1 VAAGQGKPDR
11 IQLSILKAHVF
22 VKVPVKTALVL
33 KKSRREPGAMHQC
46 KLKAIQK
53 IMQFTSTQ
61 KRTLTWCLIAALVIL
76 ALWLLGPVLTPFLVA
91 AVLAYALTPLVNK
104 VDSMARGRVPRVLAV
119 VLVEL
124 LFIVVAVGVVLLIV
138 PIVTKEIPLMR
149 EQVPLLAE
157 RITTGLTP
165 WLAQFG
171 INFSL
176 DLGNLKALALKYLN
190 ANYEEMFASAM
201 SSLQVGGSVALTV
214 VGNAVLIPVALFYLL
229 LDWDQFVAKV
239 LELIPP
245 QLREGVDSFTSEADS
260 VLGQYLR
267 GQLLVML
274 IMAVFYSIGMA
285 LFGLDLAL
293 PIGIFTGIAMFIPYV
308 GFGLGMLLG
317 LLAALLQFASIKALV
332 MVAVV
337 FGIGQLLESLVL
349 TPRMVGERIGLHPLA
364 VIFALLAFG
373 QLFGFVGVLIALPAS
388 AVLLV
393 AARRVKAQYLGSKL
407 YKG

>member
-1 VAAGQGKPDR
+1 
-11 IQLSILKAHVF
+11 
-22 VKVPVKTALVL
+22 
-33 KKSRREPGAMHQC
+33 
-46 KLKAIQK
+46 
-53 IMQFTSTQ
+53 MQFTSAQ
-61 KRTLTWCLIAALVIL
+61 KRALSWILIAALIVL
-76 ALWLLGPVLTPFLVA
+76 ALWLLGPVLTPFIVA
-91 AVLAYALTPLVNK
+91 AVLAYMLTPLVNK
-104 VDSMARGRVPRVLAV
+104 IDGLCRGRVPRVIAV

-124 LFIVVAVGVVLLIV
+124 LFIVAVLGLVLLLV
-138 PIVTKEIPLMR
+138 PIVAKEIPLMR

-157 RITTGLTP
+157 RLSTGLAP

-171 INFSL
+171 IKVSL
-176 DLGNLKALALKYLN
+176 DLGSLKALAMKYLN
-190 ANYEEMFASAM
+190 ANYEDMFGSLL
-201 SSLQVGGSVALTV
+201 SSLQVGGSLALAV

-229 LDWDQFVAKV
+229 MDWDKFVTRL
-239 LELIPP
+239 LELVPP
-245 QLREGVDSFTSEADS
+245 QLRETVDSFTGEADS

-267 GQLLVML
+267 GQFLVML
-274 IMAVFYSIGMA
+274 IMAIFYAIGMA

-293 PIGIFTGIAMFIPYV
+293 PIGIFTGVAMFIPYV
-308 GFGLGMLLG
+308 GFGIGMLLG
-317 LLAALLQFASIKALV
+317 LIAGLLQFASIKALV

-337 FGIGQLLESLVL
+337 FGIGQVLESLVL

-393 AARRVKAQYLGSKL
+393 AMRRVKSQYMASKL